1 MRLPYFILN
10 YYQGI
15 VMSIKLEELNT
26 EKERLEGDRKT
37 LLERLQEYQQGLTQT
52 QQQIQAIGGAIQT
65 CNFFIGKIQSP
76 QESEDEKESSDDDS

>member
-1 MRLPYFILN
+1 
-10 YYQGI
+10 
-15 VMSIKLEELNT
+15 MSVELEELNK

-52 QQQIQAIGGAIQT
+52 QPQIQAIGGAIQT

-76 QESEDEKESSDDDS
+76 QESEDEKESSDDDDDS

>member
-1 MRLPYFILN
+1 
-10 YYQGI
+10 
-15 VMSIKLEELNT
+15 MSLELKELTT

-76 QESEDEKESSDDDS
+76 QESKDEKEPSDDNF

>member
-1 MRLPYFILN
+1 
-10 YYQGI
+10 
-15 VMSIKLEELNT
+15 MSIELKELNT

-76 QESEDEKESSDDDS
+76 QESDDEKKAGDDDS

>member
-1 MRLPYFILN
+1 
-10 YYQGI
+10 
-15 VMSIKLEELNT
+15 MSIELKDLTT

-37 LLERLQEYQQGLTQT
+37 LLERLQEYQQAVTQT

-76 QESEDEKESSDDDS
+76 QESKSEKESSDDDS

>member
-1 MRLPYFILN
+1 
-10 YYQGI
+10 
-15 VMSIKLEELNT
+15 MSIELKELTT

-76 QESEDEKESSDDDS
+76 QESKDEKEPSDDNF

>member
-1 MRLPYFILN
+1 
-10 YYQGI
+10 
-15 VMSIKLEELNT
+15 MSISLEELTT

-65 CNFFIGKIQSP
+65 CNFFMGKLQSP
-76 QESEDEKESSDDDS
+76 QESQESKNKNESSDDS

>member
-1 MRLPYFILN
+1 
-10 YYQGI
+10 
-15 VMSIKLEELNT
+15 MSIELQDMIT

-37 LLERLQEYQQGLTQT
+37 LLERLQEYQQAVTQT

-76 QESEDEKESSDDDS
+76 QESKSEKESSDDDS

>member
-1 MRLPYFILN
+1 
-10 YYQGI
+10 
-15 VMSIKLEELNT
+15 MSIELKDVEV
-26 EKERLEGDRKT
+26 EKERLEGDRKV

-76 QESEDEKESSDDDS
+76 QESKDEKEPSDDNF

>member
-1 MRLPYFILN
+1 
-10 YYQGI
+10 
-15 VMSIKLEELNT
+15 MSIELKELTT

-37 LLERLQEYQQGLTQT
+37 LLDRLQEYQQGLTQT

-76 QESEDEKESSDDDS
+76 QESDNEKESSADDS

>member
-1 MRLPYFILN
+1 
-10 YYQGI
+10 
-15 VMSIKLEELNT
+15 MSIELKELNT

-76 QESEDEKESSDDDS
+76 QESDNEKKAGDDDS

>member
-1 MRLPYFILN
+1 
-10 YYQGI
+10 
-15 VMSIKLEELNT
+15 MSLELKELNS

-37 LLERLQEYQQGLTQT
+37 LLERLQEYQQAVTQT

-76 QESEDEKESSDDDS
+76 QESEEEKESSSDDS

>member
-1 MRLPYFILN
+1 
-10 YYQGI
+10 
-15 VMSIKLEELNT
+15 MSIELEELTT

-52 QQQIQAIGGAIQT
+52 QQQIQAIAGAIQT

-76 QESEDEKESSDDDS
+76 QESKDEKDPSDDNF

>member
-1 MRLPYFILN
+1 
-10 YYQGI
+10 
-15 VMSIKLEELNT
+15 MSIELEELNT
-26 EKERLEGDRKT
+26 EKKRLEGDRKS

-76 QESEDEKESSDDDS
+76 QESEDSPQESEDEKESGDDDS

>member
-1 MRLPYFILN
+1 
-10 YYQGI
+10 
-15 VMSIKLEELNT
+15 MSVELQDMIT

-37 LLERLQEYQQGLTQT
+37 LLERLQEYQQAVTQT

-76 QESEDEKESSDDDS
+76 QESKNDKESSDDDS

>member
-1 MRLPYFILN
+1 
-10 YYQGI
+10 
-15 VMSIKLEELNT
+15 MSIKLEELTT

-37 LLERLQEYQQGLTQT
+37 LLERLQEYQQGLSQT

-76 QESEDEKESSDDDS
+76 QESKNEKESSDDNF

>member
-1 MRLPYFILN
+1 
-10 YYQGI
+10 
-15 VMSIKLEELNT
+15 MSIELQDMIT

-65 CNFFIGKIQSP
+65 CNYFIGKIQSP
-76 QESEDEKESSDDDS
+76 QEEESSGEEDS